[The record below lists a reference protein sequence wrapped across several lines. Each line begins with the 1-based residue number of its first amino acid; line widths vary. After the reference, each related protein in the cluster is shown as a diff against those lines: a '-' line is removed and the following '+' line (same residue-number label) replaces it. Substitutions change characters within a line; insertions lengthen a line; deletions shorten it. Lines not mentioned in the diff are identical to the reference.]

1 MKQQNTPSGIPVQ
14 SVSPPP
20 SPASRHS
27 VKHSRV
33 MLGIRDG
40 LNILVLLGS
49 VLVIAALSF
58 ETFHDAAQNYYHAYL
73 QIQLWVCLI
82 FMSDFLFR
90 FYLSE
95 RKWHYLWHN
104 LIFLLVSI
112 PYLNIA
118 DHSQT
123 PLTQEAYYIFKLM
136 PLVRGGYGLAVMVGW
151 ITRSRVTNL
160 LVSYVVTLLALIY
173 FSTLIFY
180 QLEHGPN
187 PNVTNYGSA
196 VWWAFMNVT
205 TVGANIFAVTP
216 MGKVLTVVLAA
227 SGMMMFP
234 ILTVYITT
242 KFQSHF
248 KAQNALHERAG
259 HEGSPDPDEPN
270 EESAAS

>member
-1 MKQQNTPSGIPVQ
+1 
-14 SVSPPP
+14 
-20 SPASRHS
+20 
-27 VKHSRV
+27 
-33 MLGIRDG
+33 
-40 LNILVLLGS
+40 
-49 VLVIAALSF
+49 
-58 ETFHDAAQNYYHAYL
+58 
-73 QIQLWVCLI
+73 
-82 FMSDFLFR
+82 
-90 FYLSE
+90 
-95 RKWHYLWHN
+95 
-104 LIFLLVSI
+104 
-112 PYLNIA
+112 
-118 DHSQT
+118 
-123 PLTQEAYYIFKLM
+123 M

-234 ILTVYITT
+234 IFTVYITT

>member
-1 MKQQNTPSGIPVQ
+1 
-14 SVSPPP
+14 
-20 SPASRHS
+20 
-27 VKHSRV
+27 

-118 DHSQT
+118 DHSQM

-196 VWWAFMNVT
+196 VW
-205 TVGANIFAVTP
+205 
-216 MGKVLTVVLAA
+216 
-227 SGMMMFP
+227 
-234 ILTVYITT
+234 
-242 KFQSHF
+242 
-248 KAQNALHERAG
+248 
-259 HEGSPDPDEPN
+259 
-270 EESAAS
+270 

>member
-95 RKWHYLWHN
+95 RKWHYLGTTSSSCS
-104 LIFLLVSI
+104 F
-112 PYLNIA
+112 
-118 DHSQT
+118 
-123 PLTQEAYYIFKLM
+123 
-136 PLVRGGYGLAVMVGW
+136 
-151 ITRSRVTNL
+151 RSPT
-160 LVSYVVTLLALIY
+160 
-173 FSTLIFY
+173 
-180 QLEHGPN
+180 
-187 PNVTNYGSA
+187 
-196 VWWAFMNVT
+196 
-205 TVGANIFAVTP
+205 
-216 MGKVLTVVLAA
+216 
-227 SGMMMFP
+227 
-234 ILTVYITT
+234 
-242 KFQSHF
+242 
-248 KAQNALHERAG
+248 
-259 HEGSPDPDEPN
+259 
-270 EESAAS
+270 